1 MARHARR
8 KREEAR
14 RLYLTGEGTTVA
26 EIARRLKIKPHTVG
40 LWKHEENWDE
50 LRLKIDRQAAEKL
63 VAQLANERVELNARH
78 FKFWDVIGSKVV
90 ELVKSGQLADEE
102 IKGLDRLSAILDRMQ
117 KGQRLARGLSLD
129 GQTEEQVRAGAEAE
143 MRALVDLFIVV
154 VTQEV
159 PDEPTRDRIARAV
172 LERIPA
178 EEVEGTDDARS
189 LA

>member
-1 MARHARR
+1 MPAYSKN

-14 RLYLTGEGTTVA
+14 RLYLTGEATSVA
-26 EIARRLKIKPHTVG
+26 EIARRLKTKAHTVG
-40 LWKHEENWDE
+40 IWKRDEGWDE
-50 LRLKIDRQAAEKL
+50 LRLKIDRRAAEKL
-63 VAQLANERVELNARH
+63 VEQLANERVSLNARH

-90 ELVKSGQLADEE
+90 ELVKKGHLADEE

-129 GQTEEQVRAGAEAE
+129 GQTEEQVRAEALAEL
-143 MRALVDLFIVV
+143 RALVDLFLDVV
-154 VTQEV
+154 KLEV

-178 EEVEGTDDARS
+178 EEVEGTDDARES
-189 LA
+189 A